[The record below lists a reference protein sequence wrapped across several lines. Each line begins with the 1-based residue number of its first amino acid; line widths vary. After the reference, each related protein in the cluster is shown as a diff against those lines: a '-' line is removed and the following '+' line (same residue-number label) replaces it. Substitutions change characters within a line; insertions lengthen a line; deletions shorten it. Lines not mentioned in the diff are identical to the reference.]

1 MKKKVAQVFR
11 VSTPGQ
17 AGDDRASF
25 ASQQTAA
32 SRISQVNDLE
42 ITHTIKYSDVSGAAV
57 LLTPEIQGLV
67 RLMLSGEIQ
76 GVIAREFSR
85 LMRPESFGDYAL
97 LQAFVDS
104 KAVLYLPDG
113 PIDFSNKVGQFFGT
127 VRAAMAGLERN
138 EILERVF
145 GAKEEKRKRGELAQ
159 SSIVL
164 PYGTGYD
171 EIQGFFYKPEAQLV
185 HEAIRRFLSGN
196 ESYAQLA
203 PLLGVTPRG
212 VHTIFRNPIWI
223 GLRVIDKRRD
233 TSAAGKYQGVNGRQT
248 DRRKIAR
255 AKEDV
260 ICIQVI
266 EKPLLTADEFVTL
279 QFAMDVRQKKH
290 WRSDGSYEHRFI
302 YNGFLTCSE
311 CNKPIQTALARRD
324 YYACKGRRTCHD
336 CKTRY
341 MGREALEAVL
351 DDMFTNQ
358 LSSRS
363 FLEHCVKE
371 MQARADKADSG
382 GEVERLTLEV
392 SSLRRQRGR
401 VIDLFVKGLIEE
413 SDRDK
418 RLSKIDG
425 GIRAAEAIL
434 GRSVVDRS
442 LDLGKLIELFSPL
455 AEWEFWSRDQKRQL
469 LTTLVPD
476 IRVANLKVESLGLNP
491 RFFSHEVSRTGMD
504 SWPPPA

>member
-1 MKKKVAQVFR
+1 MKKKVAQFFR
-11 VSTPGQ
+11 VSTLGQ

-25 ASQQTAA
+25 AAQQTAA
-32 SRISQVNDLE
+32 LRISQVYNLE
-42 ITHTIKYSDVSGAAV
+42 IIHTVEYSDVSGAAV

-67 RLMLSGEIQ
+67 RLMLSGQIQ

-85 LMRPESFGDYAL
+85 LIRPESFGDYAL

-159 SSIVL
+159 SPIVL

-171 EIQGFFYKPEAQLV
+171 ESQGFYYKPEAQLV
-185 HEAIRRFLSGN
+185 HEAVRRFLSGR
-196 ESYAQLA
+196 ESYSQLA

-212 VHTIFRNPIWI
+212 VHVIFRNPIWI
-223 GLRVIDKRRD
+223 GIRVIDKRRD
-233 TSAAGKYQGVNGRQT
+233 TSAAGKYPSANGRQS

-255 AKEDV
+255 AKDDI
-260 ICIQVI
+260 ICKQVI
-266 EKPLLTADEFVTL
+266 EKPLLTVDEFLAL
-279 QFAMDVRQKKH
+279 QHAMDIKQRKH
-290 WRSDGSYEHRFI
+290 WRSESTYEHRFT

-324 YYACKGRRTCHD
+324 YYACKGRRTCHE

-341 MGREALEAVL
+341 MGRETLERLL
-351 DDMFTNQ
+351 DDMFTQQ
-358 LSSRS
+358 LSRRT

-371 MQARADKADSG
+371 MQIRAEKADSAVG
-382 GEVERLTLEV
+382 VERLTSEI
-392 SSLRRQRGR
+392 SKLRRQRDR
-401 VIDLFVKGLIEE
+401 VVELFVRGNIGVPEM
-413 SDRDK
+413 DR
-418 RLSKIDG
+418 RLSTIDE

-442 LDLGKLIELFSPL
+442 LDIGKLAEAFSPL
-455 AEWEFWSRDQKRQL
+455 AEWDFWSRKQKRQV
-469 LTTLVPD
+469 LTTLAPD
-476 IRVANLKVESLGLNP
+476 IRVANYKVESLGLNP
-491 RFFSHEVSRTGMD
+491 SFFSNELSHTGTD
-504 SWPPPA
+504 SWRLPA